1 MSIQSKVTVALSI
14 ILLILM
20 GCRVSETTPP
30 SDIKIENLEQNIIS
44 VDKPKN
50 TKNTLKPSPLPT
62 PIQKFYDEWSSR
74 YDSNLSPSQHAYCLT
89 HSNKKS
95 FTVLKNWI
103 FLVNEEPR
111 KIDGKVYGVLETKCS
126 AILTLFS
133 ADLKPVKLHKGSPI
147 IASGKFR
154 GNVLTISEYV
164 KLD

>member
-1 MSIQSKVTVALSI
+1 MSIQSNVIVALS

-20 GCRVSETTPP
+20 GCSVSESTPP
-30 SDIKIENLEQNIIS
+30 GDKKIVNLEQNIIS
-44 VDKPKN
+44 LNKPKN
-50 TKNTLKPSPLPT
+50 SQNRLKPNPLPT
-62 PIQKFYDEWSSR
+62 PTQKFYDEWSSR

-95 FTVLKNWI
+95 FTVLRDWI

-133 ADLKPVKLHKGSPI
+133 ADLKLEKMNKGTPI
-147 IASGKFR
+147 IASGELLGDLLK
-154 GNVLTISEYV
+154 ISKYV
-164 KLD
+164 RLD

>member
-1 MSIQSKVTVALSI
+1 MSIKSNLIAALS

-20 GCRVSETTPP
+20 GCSVSESIPP
-30 SDIKIENLEQNIIS
+30 GDIKIVNLEQNIIS
-44 VDKPKN
+44 LEQPKN
-50 TKNTLKPSPLPT
+50 TKNTLKPNPLPT

-95 FTVLKNWI
+95 FTVLKDWI

-126 AILTLFS
+126 AILAIFS
-133 ADLKPVKLHKGSPI
+133 ADLKPIKLHKGSPI

-154 GNVLTISEYV
+154 GNVLTISEYL

>member
-95 FTVLKNWI
+95 FTVLKDWI
-103 FLVNEEPR
+103 F
-111 KIDGKVYGVLETKCS
+111 
-126 AILTLFS
+126 
-133 ADLKPVKLHKGSPI
+133 
-147 IASGKFR
+147 
-154 GNVLTISEYV
+154 
-164 KLD
+164 

>member
-1 MSIQSKVTVALSI
+1 MSIKSNLIAALS

-20 GCRVSETTPP
+20 GCSVSESTPP
-30 SDIKIENLEQNIIS
+30 GDINIVNLEQNIIS
-44 VDKPKN
+44 LEKPKN
-50 TKNTLKPSPLPT
+50 TKSTLRPNPLPT
-62 PIQKFYDEWSSR
+62 PIQKFYDEWNSR

-95 FTVLKNWI
+95 FIVLKDWI

-111 KIDGKVYGVLETKCS
+111 KIDGKIYGVLETKCS

-133 ADLKPVKLHKGSPI
+133 ADLKSVKLHKGSPI
-147 IASGKFR
+147 IASGEFR
-154 GNVLTISEYV
+154 DNVLTISEYV

>member
-1 MSIQSKVTVALSI
+1 MSIQLKQVAALS

-20 GCRVSETTPP
+20 GCSVSETTPP
-30 SDIKIENLEQNIIS
+30 GEIKNENLKQNTFP
-44 VDKPKN
+44 DKPEN
-50 TKNTLKPSPLPT
+50 TKNTLKPNPLLTPT
-62 PIQKFYDEWSSR
+62 QKFYDEWSSR

-95 FTVLKNWI
+95 FTVLRDWI

-133 ADLKPVKLHKGSPI
+133 ADLKLEKMNKGTPI
-147 IASGKFR
+147 IASGELH
-154 GNVLTISEYV
+154 GDLLTISKYV
-164 KLD
+164 RLD

>member
-1 MSIQSKVTVALSI
+1 MSIQSKVIATLSL
-14 ILLILM
+14 LLILV

-30 SDIKIENLEQNIIS
+30 GDIKIGNLEQNIIP

-50 TKNTLKPSPLPT
+50 TKNTLKPNPLPT